1 MGERQTVTTGPTN
14 DLFPT
19 EPSAHFKWWVSFIT
33 SIKMSVLHQYITTQC
48 SFTLNDK
55 DSLILHR
62 ETKAC
67 YITK

>member
-1 MGERQTVTTGPTN
+1 MGERHTVTTVPTN

-33 SIKMSVLHQYITTQC
+33 SIKTSIIHQDITTQC

-55 DSLILHR
+55 DSSILHR

-67 YITK
+67 

>member
-1 MGERQTVTTGPTN
+1 VGERQIVTIVPTN

-33 SIKMSVLHQYITTQC
+33 SIKTSIIHQDIITQC

>member
-1 MGERQTVTTGPTN
+1 MGDRHTVTIVPTN
-14 DLFPT
+14 DQFPT

-33 SIKMSVLHQYITTQC
+33 SIKPSIIHQDITTQC

-55 DSLILHR
+55 DSSILHR

-67 YITK
+67 